1 MSQIWQNEQGQSRNL
16 LGFMKNRKQVEAETV
31 NQANVDFGDRL
42 AQSYIPIQ
50 EMIGN
55 NGKVKSGAFAA
66 IGPHPSYA
74 QERAIIRSQVPSDI
88 ELNDEAI
95 KARFAASETEYD
107 TNLGRLLAFQ
117 KASGMSDK
125 KIRRQLAAENQDLLS
140 YAYGKGMIAPKVDGV
155 MDDFL
160 AFIGTSTAAGAGVM
174 GGRALFNMSKT
185 PKTPKEETLKALRK
199 NGFDFRDGKIV
210 KLSEQDLRGGSAKK
224 VLRKKGQKLGGA
236 PEATRKKVDDMISR
250 QKVSSIGNQA
260 IKQSG
265 SKRIRN
271 IATNMALKNVGKHF
285 GVKAVTGVAARIAG
299 GLLSWPVALGIG
311 AAQLAPFVYNKLT
324 KED

>member
-16 LGFMKNRKQVEAETV
+16 LGFMKSRKQVEAEAV

-50 EMIGN
+50 EMIGTD
-55 NGKVKSGAFAA
+55 GKVKAGSFAA
-66 IGPHPSYA
+66 IGPHPNYA
-74 QERAIIRSQVPSDI
+74 RERAIIRSQVPSDV

-160 AFIGTSTAAGAGVM
+160 AMVGASGAAF

-185 PKTPKEETLKALRK
+185 PETPKGETLKALRK
-199 NGFDFRDGKIV
+199 NGFDFRNGKII
-210 KLSEQDLRGGSAKK
+210 KLSEQDLRGGSAKDI
-224 VLRKKGQKLGGA
+224 LRKKGQKLGGA
-236 PEATRKKVDDMISR
+236 PEATRKKVDDMISK
-250 QKVSSIGNQA
+250 QKMSSVGKQA
-260 IKQSG
+260 IKEGG
-265 SKRIRN
+265 SKRIKN

-285 GVKAVTGVAARIAG
+285 GVKAATGVAARIAG

-311 AAQLAPFVYNKLT
+311 AVQLAPFVYNKLT